1 MKKVLNMGIC
11 KVMVIIV
18 MALCLMVG
26 TITSGLAAGTE
37 LNDVSGHW
45 AGEDINRLVALGC
58 INGYPDGTFRPDNK
72 ITRAEFVKVLI
83 TALGEDKMQ
92 GSTFIDTG
100 SHWSEPYIKAA
111 LERGIIELPDYY
123 NNRFQPD
130 VNITRGEMAKMVALG
145 MGLKK
150 SAGEMGAG
158 DMKFKDRNGI
168 PAKLAGYVAVATK
181 EGIIKGY
188 PDNTFRHDGE
198 ATRAQAVAMIVRMID
213 WLEDNGGGDS
223 NVGNSGDDNNTSS
236 GDGIDLDNIV
246 ESPLGDDGKRYGS
259 DLKVTD
265 KPFMIEILD
274 GKLWHDGDKDENGN
288 VIDIGYD
295 YGYNIRAKYLMLE
308 FRVTNITKETRDF
321 RPIFWIWQTYGV
333 ETPIGKPGK
342 IYTMAPDGDRFLKSG
357 EELGPTTLE
366 PGESYTGKMVFQFMA
381 EEVTSAIFQ
390 ADTKTYDDG
399 EYMDCFIPLPEKWWK
414 D

>member
-1 MKKVLNMGIC
+1 MKKVTNPVIC
-11 KVMVIIV
+11 RV
-18 MALCLMVG
+18 MAIIAIVLCLTAG
-26 TITSGLAAGTE
+26 TFTEGMAAGVM
-37 LNDVSGHW
+37 LNDISGHW
-45 AGEDINRLVALGC
+45 ARDNISRLVALGC
-58 INGYPDGTFRPDNK
+58 INGYPDGTFRPDTR
-72 ITRAEFVKVLI
+72 ITRAEFVKALI
-83 TALGEDKMQ
+83 TALGGDETQ
-92 GSTFIDTG
+92 ESAFVDTG
-100 SHWSEPYIKAA
+100 NHWSEAYIKAA
-111 LERGIIELPDYY
+111 LVRGIIELPDYY

-130 VNITRGEMAKMVALG
+130 AIITRGEMAKMVALG
-145 MGLKK
+145 MGKKK

-158 DMKFKDRNGI
+158 DMKFKDGNGI

-181 EGIIKGY
+181 EGIITGY
-188 PDNTFRHDGE
+188 PDNTFRSDGE
-198 ATRAQAVAMIVRMID
+198 ATRAEAVAMIVRMLD
-213 WLEDNGGGDS
+213 WLEDNDGGTGGENS
-223 NVGNSGDDNNTSS
+223 NNDENTGS
-236 GDGIDLDNIV
+236 GIDLDNIV
-246 ESPLGDDGKRYGS
+246 ESPMGDDGKRYGS
-259 DLKVTD
+259 DLKVID

-342 IYTMAPDGDRFLKSG
+342 VYTMAPSSYEYLK
-357 EELGPTTLE
+357 EKDWLGPTTLK
-366 PGESYTGKMVFQFMA
+366 PGESYTGKLVFQFMA

>member
-1 MKKVLNMGIC
+1 MDLKSSALDMDDSDMGF
-11 KVMVIIV
+11 
-18 MALCLMVG
+18 
-26 TITSGLAAGTE
+26 S
-37 LNDVSGHW
+37 
-45 AGEDINRLVALGC
+45 
-58 INGYPDGTFRPDNK
+58 
-72 ITRAEFVKVLI
+72 
-83 TALGEDKMQ
+83 DK
-92 GSTFIDTG
+92 GS
-100 SHWSEPYIKAA
+100 
-111 LERGIIELPDYY
+111 
-123 NNRFQPD
+123 
-130 VNITRGEMAKMVALG
+130 
-145 MGLKK
+145 
-150 SAGEMGAG
+150 
-158 DMKFKDRNGI
+158 I
-168 PAKLAGYVAVATK
+168 PGKLAGYVAVATK
-181 EGIIKGY
+181 EGVIKGY

-198 ATRAQAVAMIVRMID
+198 ATRAQAVAMIVRMLD
-213 WLEDNGGGDS
+213 WLEDNGGGNS
-223 NVGNSGDDNNTSS
+223 NASNSGDDNNTGS

-259 DLKVTD
+259 DLKVID

-321 RPIFWIWQTYGV
+321 RPIFWIWATFGVKTY
-333 ETPIGKPGK
+333 IGEPGK
-342 IYTMAPDGDRFLKSG
+342 VYTISPDGVDYINPA

-399 EYMDCFIPLPEKWWK
+399 EYMNCFIPLPEKWWK